1 MRRNDREITD
11 EAALERII
19 ESCDC
24 CHLGLWDGSHPYV
37 VQMNFGFQRDGKDW
51 IFYFHSTKEGKK
63 LDLIRAYPHAGF
75 EMDTSHTLKP
85 HETAY
90 GHSYF
95 YQSVIG
101 KGTLSF
107 VKEEEEKKRALNCIM
122 EHYTEKNEWAF
133 SQKMLDSVVILK
145 LRAEEVTGKEHQ

>member
-37 VQMNFGFQRDGKDW
+37 VPMNFGFQRDGKDW

-85 HETAY
+85 HETAC
-90 GHSYF
+90 GHS
-95 YQSVIG
+95 
-101 KGTLSF
+101 
-107 VKEEEEKKRALNCIM
+107 
-122 EHYTEKNEWAF
+122 
-133 SQKMLDSVVILK
+133 
-145 LRAEEVTGKEHQ
+145 